1 MLKMI
6 KYLDYV
12 NQMRVNVIQ
21 LFLWN
26 IKFSE
31 IDWKL
36 PENARK
42 PKVL

>member
-1 MLKMI
+1 MI
-6 KYLDYV
+6 KHLDYV
-12 NQMRVNVIQ
+12 TQMRVNVIK

-31 IDWKL
+31 IDRKL